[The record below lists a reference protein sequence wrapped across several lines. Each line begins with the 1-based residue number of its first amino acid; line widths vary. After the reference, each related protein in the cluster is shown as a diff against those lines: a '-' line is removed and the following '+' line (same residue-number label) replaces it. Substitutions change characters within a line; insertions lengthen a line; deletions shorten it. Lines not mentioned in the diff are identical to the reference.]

1 MQRKI
6 VINMF
11 EMWAKRK
18 DTGKYE
24 FICGYED
31 KNKNQSMLDMLN
43 NGEYDEAIILQDKNY
58 VLMKIYEKVKVLKK

>member
-1 MQRKI
+1 
-6 VINMF
+6 MF

-24 FICGYED
+24 FICGYDDSE
-31 KNKNQSMLDMLN
+31 KYKHSSMLDMLN

-58 VLMKIYEKVKVLKK
+58 VMMKIYEKGKVLRK